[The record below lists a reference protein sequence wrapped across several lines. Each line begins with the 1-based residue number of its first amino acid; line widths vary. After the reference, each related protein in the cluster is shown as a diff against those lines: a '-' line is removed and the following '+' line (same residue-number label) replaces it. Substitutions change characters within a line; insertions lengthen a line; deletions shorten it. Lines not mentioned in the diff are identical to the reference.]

1 MPSLL
6 SVSPAS
12 GGAAGIMRRD
22 GATDRL
28 ANDHRLPARQRRAFL
43 FQVSFM
49 SQILSIA
56 RQAKS
61 VLSGSDAGAEQAIV
75 QLLDGRGL
83 DRETSNR
90 LFAEIVEGRLS
101 EPLMAAAFVALRVKG
116 E

>member
-1 MPSLL
+1 M
-6 SVSPAS
+6 
-12 GGAAGIMRRD
+12 
-22 GATDRL
+22 T
-28 ANDHRLPARQRRAFL
+28 
-43 FQVSFM
+43 
-49 SQILSIA
+49 QILSIE

-116 E
+116 ETSDELIGSAEALRAAACARRRPR